1 MILEEKREQ
10 GGCCL
15 FPKPWGHLDRPSN
28 SKRTLGFCSHRYLVR
43 IIIGWENKI
52 RRGNFLARRIVQ
64 ENIIRSMIMW
74 LHAKLPKFPRYLF
87 LFDKTYRSF
96 CVSYTAKTNSR
107 SIPQRHKIYSE
118 PYNKTMTDQD
128 FVAMENAPDSGSMA
142 RAPPVKK
149 SLWDEAMPTRDSE
162 YFSWC

>member
-28 SKRTLGFCSHRYLVR
+28 SKANVRLLFSSMLCKDYHWLGKQDSAR
-43 IIIGWENKI
+43 K
-52 RRGNFLARRIVQ
+52 FLGAPDRPRKYQSIDDY
-64 ENIIRSMIMW
+64 
-74 LHAKLPKFPRYLF
+74 AKLPKFPRYLF
-87 LFDKTYRSF
+87 LFDKTYGSLS
-96 CVSYTAKTNSR
+96 VSYTAKTNSR
-107 SIPQRHKIYSE
+107 SIRQRHNIYSQ
-118 PYNKTMTDQD
+118 PNTKTMTDQD
-128 FVAMENAPDSGSMA
+128 LENAPDSGSMA